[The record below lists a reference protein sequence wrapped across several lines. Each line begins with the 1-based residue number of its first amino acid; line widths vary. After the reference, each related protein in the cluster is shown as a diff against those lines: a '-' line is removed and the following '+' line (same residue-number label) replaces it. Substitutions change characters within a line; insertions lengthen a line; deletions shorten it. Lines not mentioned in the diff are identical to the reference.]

1 MAVAGGLGSQ
11 FGMKAQVDYDTEI
24 VVDRF
29 FEFNS
34 EGIVPDNGRVYSM
47 GLGRGLTARSDRVKA
62 FTRGYA
68 GPVVMDV
75 LNKNFGLIFQ
85 HMLGQNTVTGASAN
99 KTHTCVV
106 DAAAK
111 VGKYAT
117 VQVVR
122 PGSDNADR
130 MFTYTGGKIP
140 SWELAC
146 EVDQILKLT
155 TDWDFKSADV
165 NTSKAS
171 ASYVATQEPFIFLEG
186 AITVGGTV
194 YPAKSFTLRG
204 DSKLATDR
212 RFVGGLKK
220 EPLANDFTDISGSLS
235 GEFVDL
241 TYYNSALAGTQ
252 AALVITFT
260 LATVIP
266 TTAVAYSLTATLPL
280 VEFLEAKP
288 TVGGPGLIMEE
299 LPFKALNN
307 GSDPIISLVYVTSD
321 TAA

>member
-11 FGMKAQVDYDTEI
+11 LGLKAQVDYDTEI

-47 GLGRGLTARSDRVKA
+47 GLGRGLTARADRVKA

-68 GPVVMDV
+68 GPINFDVM
-75 LNKNFGLIFQ
+75 NKNFGLIFQ
-85 HMLGQNTVTGASAN
+85 HMLGENTVSGAGAA

-111 VGKYAT
+111 VGKYQT
-117 VQVVR
+117 VQLVR
-122 PGSDNADR
+122 PGTDNTDR

-140 SWELAC
+140 SWELGC

-155 TDWDFKSADV
+155 ADYDFKSGDV

-171 ASYVATQEPFIFLEG
+171 ASYVSTQEPFIFAEG
-186 AITVGGTV
+186 ALTVGGSALPT
-194 YPAKSFTLRG
+194 KSFTLRG

-212 RFVGGLKK
+212 RFIGGTKK
-220 EPLANDFTDISGSLS
+220 EPLANDHTDITGSLS

-241 TYYNSALAGTQ
+241 TYYSSALAGTQ
-252 AALVITFT
+252 AAMVITFT

-266 TTAVAYSLTATLPL
+266 TTATPFSLTITLPA

-288 TVGGPGLIMEE
+288 TVGGPGLIMLE

-307 GSDPIISLVYVTSD
+307 GTDPIITLAYVTSD